1 MSGLVWLLVVLHTL
15 GIPIFVEGTMRGRR
29 DFFGLL
35 LAIIAAVVGLIV
47 GPIIIN
53 LVTGGKASAKV
64 WAAFVVLVMSII
76 ALAAWQFLRQ
86 QRRSIE
92 ADAGGKSWPPHYRTE
107 AIEAIQAYQSKRL
120 NQSLSRLDRVRLHLE
135 ADSAAVDPPQDVS
148 IRRPLGAA
156 PTWSRG
162 VSIEKAFSE
171 LGKSLVILGMPGSG
185 KTTMLLVLARSL
197 LDSARR
203 DARHPL
209 PVVVELTTW
218 GRLKRTRTR
227 GRLKRTL
234 LRRKVESSYK
244 DPTDWL
250 LDQLD
255 KTYGIGR
262 KVAQSWLADRQLT
275 LLFDG
280 LDEMPQADRE
290 RCVSWLNSMQDT
302 WRVPSMVVCCRTN
315 EYERLP
321 KLHLQGAV
329 AIQPLTRKLITKWLD
344 GSQLAG
350 LRTALAAD
358 ETLWELLDAPLWF
371 DVMTLVFEEGS
382 NTKSLTG
389 KSAEERRTELLDAYI
404 TMGLQ
409 RRKMPSRYTDDETF
423 RWLSQLAGMIRESD
437 KAAIRRRRLGWDLY
451 GLQLPHAGEAAVAN
465 RLLPSTLTCLA
476 AGFVFSIAL
485 RLGLVLGIIAAVVCI
500 IGVLIATSSSLV
512 PAPPPPPSAPLQ
524 RFRMAAPLGAVIGLL
539 VGGLGVVLALLIAA
553 GIKTLVAEIEMIPHS
568 HTTTVIKA
576 LLWNVFSYAFV
587 LGLIVNFG
595 AWVWKKVHKLDRNRV
610 LMPVA
615 VLTIVQFA
623 LLIVI
628 LGLELITF
636 KGQPTVVTP
645 FCLGFMLSLFFS
657 LLFSAVWDLTV
668 KSSADGLVEGR
679 PLWKAALFSFFALT
693 GALVAADVIGARS
706 THSLVWPLAALVA
719 GTVGGAF
726 AGFGFGT
733 SEDVSESIVRPLFS
747 WARLLPWQL
756 DHFLEY
762 AADKS
767 LLYHEDRD
775 YRFLHPLF
783 VEYFT
788 LKDSFGEP
796 SKLKGREGK

>member
-15 GIPIFVEGTMRGRR
+15 GIPTFVEGAMRGRR

-35 LAIIAAVVGLIV
+35 LAIMASVVGLIV
-47 GPIIIN
+47 GPLIIN

-64 WAAFVVLVMSII
+64 WVAFVVLVMSAI
-76 ALAAWQFLRQ
+76 ALAAWQFIRQ

-92 ADAGGKSWPPHYRTE
+92 ADAGGKSWPPHYRTD

-120 NQSLSRLDRVRLHLE
+120 NQSLSRLGRVRLHLE

-148 IRRPLGAA
+148 IRRPLGAT
-156 PTWSRG
+156 PRWSRG
-162 VSIEKAFSE
+162 VSIEKAFGE
-171 LGKSLVILGMPGSG
+171 LGESLVILGMPGSG
-185 KTTMLLVLARSL
+185 KTTMLLDLARSL

-203 DARHPL
+203 DAGLPL

-218 GRLKRTRTR
+218 GRLKRT
-227 GRLKRTL
+227 L
-234 LRRKVESSYK
+234 LRRKAENSYK
-244 DPTDWL
+244 DPTHWL
-250 LDQLD
+250 LNQLY
-255 KTYGIGR
+255 KTYGIGW
-262 KVAQSWLADRQLT
+262 KVAQSWLADRQLA

-290 RCVSWLNSMQDT
+290 RRVGWLNSMQET
-302 WRVPSMVVCCRTN
+302 WRVPPMVVCCRTN

-329 AIQPLTRKLITKWLD
+329 TIQPLTRKLITRWLD
-344 GSQLAG
+344 GSPLAG

-389 KSAEERRTELLDAYI
+389 KSAEKRRTELLDAYI
-404 TMGLQ
+404 IMELQ

-423 RWLSQLAGMIRESD
+423 RSLSQLAGMIRESD
-437 KAAIRRRRLGWDLY
+437 KAAIRRRRLGWDLF
-451 GLQLPHAGEAAVAN
+451 GLQLPPVGEAAVTN
-465 RLLPSTLTCLA
+465 RLLPSTLACLA

-485 RLGLVLGIIAAVVCI
+485 RLGLTLGIIAAVSCM
-500 IGVLIATSSSLV
+500 IGVLIATASSLV
-512 PAPPPPPSAPLQ
+512 PPLPPPPSAPLQ

-553 GIKTLVAEIEMIPHS
+553 GIETLVAEIEMIPHS
-568 HTTTVIKA
+568 HTTTVIENRLINIFTYIFA
-576 LLWNVFSYAFV
+576 
-587 LGLIVNFG
+587 LGLIVSFG
-595 AWVWKKVHKLDRNRV
+595 NWVWEKVHKSDRKRV
-610 LMPVA
+610 LIPWLIA
-615 VLTIVQFA
+615 VFWIVQLA

-628 LGLELITF
+628 SGLELITF

-645 FCLGFMLSLFFS
+645 FCLGFMLGFFF
-657 LLFSAVWDLTV
+657 LPPPLAVWDLTV
-668 KSSADGLVEGR
+668 KSSPAGLVGGR
-679 PLWKAALFSFFALT
+679 PLWKAALFSLFTLT

-706 THSLVWPLAALVA
+706 THSLVWPLLALVA

-726 AGFGFGT
+726 AGFGLGV
-733 SEDVSESIVRPLFS
+733 SEDVSEGIVRPLFS
-747 WARLLPWQL
+747 WAGLLPWRL
-756 DHFLEY
+756 GLFLEY

-767 LLYHEDRD
+767 LLYREDRD

-796 SKLKGREGK
+796 SKSKGREGK